1 MNKCIF
7 VGRTTRDI
15 ELRYTTGEK
24 QTAVAKFSIAT
35 DSGYGDNKKTNFF
48 NMTAWGKTAET
59 LEKYAKKGT
68 KLILEC
74 QAVQNQYTDKNG
86 NNVNTVDFTVLNFE
100 FAESRSASQQNN
112 NAQSNQPQTQQM
124 SITDD
129 GFMNIPDNIGDEGLP
144 FN

>member
-1 MNKCIF
+1 MNKCFF

-15 ELRYTTGEK
+15 ELRYT
-24 QTAVAKFSIAT
+24 QANNTALAKFSIAT

-59 LEKYAKKGT
+59 LEKYAPKGT
-68 KLILEC
+68 KLALEC

-86 NNVNTVDFTVLNFE
+86 NRVNTVDFTVLSFE
-100 FAESRSASQQNN
+100 FAESKNASQQNT
-112 NAQSNQPQTQQM
+112 QSRPEHMPQ
-124 SITDD
+124 SDSE
-129 GFMNIPDNIGDEGLP
+129 GFMTIPPDMENELP

>member
-1 MNKCIF
+1 MNKCFF

-15 ELRYTTGEK
+15 ELRYT
-24 QTAVAKFSIAT
+24 QANNTAVAKFSIAT
-35 DSGYGDNKKTNFF
+35 DSGYGENKKTNFF

-59 LEKYAKKGT
+59 LEKYAPKGT

-86 NNVNTVDFTVLNFE
+86 NKVNTVDFTVLNFE
-100 FAESRSASQQNN
+100 FAESKNASQQST
-112 NAQSNQPQTQQM
+112 QSRPEPM
-124 SITDD
+124 PSSGD
-129 GFMNIPDNIGDEGLP
+129 GFMNIPDGIDEELP